1 MNVIP
6 VPKPKGIHNPNRPV
20 NALLQAQIHHLRH
33 AERNLP
39 LRYRT
44 EIYANA
50 IRTEGEA
57 AAYIREVTEAIRRA
71 HEDAAKAR
79 AKAAS
84 KRKGGLVIAAAA
96 EQPGRK
102 RSSKPGTK
110 SKTKSGNSKSKK
122 K

>member
-1 MNVIP
+1 MTLIP
-6 VPKPKGIHNPNRPV
+6 VPKPKGVHNPKRPV

-57 AAYIREVTEAIRRA
+57 AVYIREVTEAIHRA
-71 HEDAAKAR
+71 HDDAAKER
-79 AKAAS
+79 AKSAAKG
-84 KRKGGLVIAAAA
+84 KRGLTIAAAA
-96 EQPGRK
+96 ERPARK
-102 RSSKPGTK
+102 HSSKA
-110 SKTKSGNSKSKK
+110 KTKSSNSKRKK

>member
-1 MNVIP
+1 MTLIP
-6 VPKPKGIHNPNRPV
+6 VPRPSKSAHNPDRPV
-20 NALLQAQIHHLRH
+20 NALLQAQIEHLHH

-57 AAYIREVTEAIRRA
+57 ATYIRDVTEAIHRA
-71 HEDAAKAR
+71 HEDAAAQR
-79 AKAAS
+79 TQGAP
-84 KRKGGLVIAAAA
+84 KRKRGLVIAAAA
-96 EQPGRK
+96 ERPARK
-102 RSSKPGTK
+102 SRSKAK
-110 SKTKSGNSKSKK
+110 AKTKSSSSKRKK